1 MASRRLSSLLIHY
14 PIYSLQATESLLMC
28 LPPNSVPHFEKLLFS
43 VVMSILL
50 YLYRQ
55 PKSKNENNKSDF
67 VFSLLRWHSKN
78 DRSFFLTSL
87 ISCFLRFLLGSEE
100 DSSGKFLET
109 ANLSCHQIWR
119 KTCLLLRQSGYYLPL
134 PVASLKNILTLQP
147 SPQCPHGGS
156 SCLVYTLK
164 VCNSDRRIEQDEFLC
179 FFLLVCST
187 VHVLLS
193 HKVSWLISV
202 SILKSSKRK
211 KFKI

>member
-1 MASRRLSSLLIHY
+1 
-14 PIYSLQATESLLMC
+14 MC
-28 LPPNSVPHFEKLLFS
+28 LPPNSVPNFEKLLFS

-55 PKSKNENNKSDF
+55 PKSKNENDKNDF
-67 VFSLLRWHSKN
+67 VFSLLRWSPKK
-78 DRSFFLTSL
+78 DRSIFLIILSL
-87 ISCFLRFLLGSEE
+87 SFLRFLLGSEE

-164 VCNSDRRIEQDEFLC
+164 VCNSDIMLELDD
-179 FFLLVCST
+179 FF
-187 VHVLLS
+187 VLFPS
-193 HKVSWLISV
+193 
-202 SILKSSKRK
+202 SIFMFYCLTRY
-211 KFKI
+211 ID